1 MMPWWF
7 SNDLMYVK
15 RVLYWGRVNGQL
27 KRRVLGKGPLKLHV
41 LTVYDDY
48 DAMVVFQ
55 KRKDD

>member
-15 RVLYWGRVNGQL
+15 RLLYRGRGQL
-27 KRRVLGKGPLKLHV
+27 KRRVLGEGPLKLHV

-48 DAMVVFQ
+48 HAMVVFQ